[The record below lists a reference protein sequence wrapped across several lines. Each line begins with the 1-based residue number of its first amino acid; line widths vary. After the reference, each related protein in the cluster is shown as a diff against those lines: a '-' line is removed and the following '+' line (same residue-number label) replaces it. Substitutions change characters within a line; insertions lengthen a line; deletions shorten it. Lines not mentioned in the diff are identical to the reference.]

1 MLDYSSSYPK
11 LKKLLS
17 YFLTPLPKP
26 CLFVEIV
33 SFEGQFLKTFSV
45 SRSSDSKKERAGKIM
60 RKTITMF
67 LYLSNDIFYELLD
80 GIDQQF
86 ENYEVSE
93 KKCNNI

>member
-1 MLDYSSSYPK
+1 
-11 LKKLLS
+11 
-17 YFLTPLPKP
+17 
-26 CLFVEIV
+26 
-33 SFEGQFLKTFSV
+33 
-45 SRSSDSKKERAGKIM
+45 M